1 MTWLTR
7 LKMFG
12 GILAVL
18 VVSSALTLL
27 FNQRMTQTHSL
38 TATVTAPTFD
48 VGSSYG
54 GTVNEQLAKDGDP
67 VSAGDTLFV
76 VSSSSLQQA
85 VSQGAAPGSTL
96 AYQLDLAAG
105 TVTYTAVSD
114 GYLVDV
120 AATLGSYVPD
130 GAVLARVVSQQRTVE
145 GLFSLS
151 PVDYGRVEIG
161 AAATIVL
168 PNLQILEASV
178 DSIQVE
184 TEDGKARA
192 VIRLASDALTDPALS
207 SLTRDGTPV
216 TTQVQLRDDGILA
229 GPTTS
234 AMAFLTKIGLR

>member
-18 VVSSALTLL
+18 ALSFALTLL
-27 FNQRMTQTHSL
+27 FNQRMTQAHSV

-48 VGSSYG
+48 VGSGYG
-54 GTVNEQLAKDGDP
+54 GIVNKQLAQDGDQ
-67 VSAGDTLFV
+67 VSAGDVLFV

-85 VSQGAAPGSTL
+85 VSQGGAPGSTV
-96 AYQLDLAAG
+96 AYQLDLATG

-130 GAVLARVVSQQRTVE
+130 GAVLARVVSQERTVE

-151 PVDYGRVEIG
+151 PVDYGRVEEG
-161 AAATIVL
+161 AAAIIVL
-168 PNLQILEASV
+168 PNLQTLEATV
-178 DSIQVE
+178 DSITVE
-184 TEDGKARA
+184 TEDGKALA
-192 VIRLASDALTDPALS
+192 VIRLTSDALTDPVLA

-216 TTQVQLRDDGILA
+216 TTQVQLRDDGVLA
-229 GPTTS
+229 GPTTTALS
-234 AMAFLTKIGLR
+234 FLTKIGLR

>member
-18 VVSSALTLL
+18 AVTFALTLL
-27 FNQRMTQTHSL
+27 FNQRMTQANSL
-38 TATVTAPTFD
+38 SATVAAPTFD
-48 VGSSYG
+48 IGSGYG
-54 GTVNEQLAKDGDP
+54 GIVNEQFAENGDQ
-67 VSAGDTLFV
+67 VSAGDVLFV

-85 VSQGAAPGSTL
+85 VSQGAAPSSTV
-96 AYQLDLAAG
+96 AYNLDLDTG
-105 TVTYTAVSD
+105 SVTYTAVSD

-130 GAVLARVVSQQRTVE
+130 GAVLARVVSQERVVE
-145 GLFSLS
+145 GHYKLS
-151 PVDYGRVEIG
+151 PIDYGRVQTG

-168 PNLQILEASV
+168 PNMQKLNATV
-178 DSIQVE
+178 DSVQVE
-184 TEDGKARA
+184 TEDGNAMA
-192 VIRLASDALTDPALS
+192 VIRLTSDALEDPALS

-216 TTQVQLRDDGILA
+216 TAQVQLHDDGILA

-234 AMAFLTKIGLR
+234 ALAFLTKIGLR